1 MPDITGK
8 TKGVTITSKCTERQS
23 DPETSK
29 WLTGRLLLAVNELR
43 IYSYLAVVLEYVFF
57 CLCFVLQINLF
68 RVLIK
73 DTGTSFTEV
82 FLVYLMFTLNRY
94 LPIGN

>member
-1 MPDITGK
+1 M
-8 TKGVTITSKCTERQS
+8 TITSKYTERQS
-23 DPETSK
+23 DSETSK

-43 IYSYLAVVLEYVFF
+43 INSCLVVVLECFLLLMF
-57 CLCFVLQINLF
+57 CFADYTDYTCSEYLSKTLE
-68 RVLIK
+68 RLI
-73 DTGTSFTEV
+73 EV

>member
-57 CLCFVLQINLF
+57 CLCFVLQIIQIILVQSTYQRHWN
-68 RVLIK
+68 VLLKFFWFI
-73 DTGTSFTEV
+73 
-82 FLVYLMFTLNRY
+82 
-94 LPIGN
+94 